1 MRAGIWSGVAAACWV
16 GVAAA
21 QADPLATR
29 KGLELGLQLSSYEY
43 EEPDFAKLEG
53 ERIGLTAAYTFT
65 GDNRLFSRI
74 EGRFSYGELDYTGSG
89 TQSGNP
95 DQLFELRA
103 LVGRDYRT
111 GGTVWAPYA
120 GLGVR
125 YLYNDGRGVTST
137 GYFGYRRESRYWY
150 VPIGVTWRIPLGS
163 AWVLAPQLEYDA
175 FASGSQTSYLTDVD
189 PAYYYDAHNRQG
201 HGEGARGQLALEK
214 GSWAFSAWFNYWH
227 IQDSDVVPV
236 SSTQAGLEPENYTR
250 EYGVELRY
258 RF

>member
-1 MRAGIWSGVAAACWV
+1 MRTGIWSGVAAACWV

-21 QADPLATR
+21 QTDPLATR

-43 EEPDFAKLEG
+43 EEPDFARLEG
-53 ERIGLTAAYTFT
+53 ERIGATAAYTFT
-65 GDNRLFSRI
+65 SPSRIFSRI
-74 EGRFSYGELDYTGSG
+74 DGRFSYGELDYTGSG

-111 GGTVWAPYA
+111 GRTVWAPYA

-137 GYFGYRRESRYWY
+137 GYYGYRRESRYWY
-150 VPIGVTWRIPLGS
+150 VPLGVTWRIPLGS

-175 FASGSQTSYLTDVD
+175 FANGSQTTQLSDVSPSLPD
-189 PAYYYDAHNRQG
+189 ISNRQG
-201 HGEGARGQLALEK
+201 HGEGARGQIALEK
-214 GSWAFSAWFNYWH
+214 GSWAVSAWFNYWH
-227 IQDSDVVPV
+227 VQDSELEPIGGGYV
-236 SSTQAGLEPENYTR
+236 AYEPENYTR

>member
-95 DQLFELRA
+95 DQLYELRA
-103 LVGRDYRT
+103 LAGRDYRL
-111 GGTVWAPYA
+111 GGAVWAPYA

-125 YLYNDGRGVTST
+125 YLYNDIRGTSST
-137 GYFGYRRESRYWY
+137 GAVGYRRESRYWY
-150 VPIGVTWRIPLGS
+150 VPLGVTVRIPLGS

-175 FASGSQTSYLTDVD
+175 FAGGSQTSYLTDTGIGFS
-189 PAYYYDAHNRQG
+189 DANNRQG

-214 GSWAFSAWFNYWH
+214 GNWAFSAWFNYWH
-227 IQDSDVVPV
+227 IQDSDVVPIGGGYV
-236 SSTQAGLEPENYTR
+236 GLEPENYTR